1 MSGNWSTLWVY
12 ELLTRYRGLT
22 IATDESQILKFP
34 SFTLPTPEMLVVQSA
49 AIYARVS
56 TPEQDLQRQLDEC
69 REHITAK
76 FPDVTIVDTYGDVVS
91 GIKVDGGEQYHQ
103 LNSAIKSGEYDLVV
117 VHELS
122 RLSRLGA
129 GKIRRFVQRCI
140 ERETAIESLEIGL
153 SIYPND
159 PPLQRT
165 IYTMIASIMGDL
177 GRIEYEQ
184 NLQRIRSGIQAA
196 QRAGR
201 WTGRPPRGFE
211 IDEDG
216 MLRVVATEYLEVRE
230 ALLSIKYGAPKAI
243 VAKQSG
249 IPRSTLVRLFRDE
262 QRRAIYLAGTA
273 VDERIGRALN
283 AFWSSLEARSNRA
296 EDHLR

>member
-1 MSGNWSTLWVY
+1 M
-12 ELLTRYRGLT
+12 
-22 IATDESQILKFP
+22 K
-34 SFTLPTPEMLVVQSA
+34 SA

-56 TPEQDLQRQLDEC
+56 TPEQDLQRQLGEC
-69 REHITAK
+69 REHIASK
-76 FPDVTIVDTYGDVVS
+76 FSEVATVDTYADVVS
-91 GIKVDGGEQYHQ
+91 GIRVHGGEQYRQ
-103 LNSAIKSGEYDLVV
+103 LNRAIKRGKYDLVV

-129 GKIRRFVQRCI
+129 GEVRLFVQQCV

-153 SIYPND
+153 SIHPSD

-177 GRIEYEQ
+177 ARIEHEQ
-184 NLQRIRSGIQAA
+184 NLHRIRSGIRAA

-211 IDEDG
+211 VDEG
-216 MLRVVATEYLEVRE
+216 GFLRVVATEYLGVRE
-230 ALLSIKYGAPKAI
+230 ALLAIKYGAPKAV
-243 VAKQSG
+243 VAEQSG
-249 IPRSTLVRLFRDE
+249 IPRSTLTQLFRDE

-273 VDERIGRALN
+273 ADERVDRALN
-283 AFWSSLEARSNRA
+283 SFWSSLEARSDRP
-296 EDHLR
+296 EEHLH

>member
-1 MSGNWSTLWVY
+1 M
-12 ELLTRYRGLT
+12 
-22 IATDESQILKFP
+22 
-34 SFTLPTPEMLVVQSA
+34 QSA

-56 TPEQDLQRQLDEC
+56 TPEQDLQRQLEEC
-69 REHITAK
+69 REHIASK
-76 FPDVTIVDTYGDVVS
+76 FSEIANVDTYADVVS
-91 GIKVDGGEQYHQ
+91 GVRVHGGEQYRQ
-103 LNSAIKSGEYDLVV
+103 LSRAIESGEYDLVV

-129 GKIRRFVQRCI
+129 GEIRCFVQQCV

-153 SIYPND
+153 SIHPSD

-177 GRIEYEQ
+177 AKIEHEQ
-184 NLQRIRSGIQAA
+184 NLQRIHSGIRAA

-216 MLRVVATEYLEVRE
+216 ILRVVATEYLEVRE
-230 ALLSIKYGAPKAI
+230 ALFSIKYGAPKAV
-243 VAKQSG
+243 VADRSG
-249 IPRSTLVRLFRDE
+249 IPRSTLIRLFRDE

-273 VDERIGRALN
+273 ADERVDHALN
-283 AFWSSLEARSNRA
+283 EFWSFWE
-296 EDHLR
+296 